1 MHLGNL
7 ELVRGRLI
15 SGSEATFHN
24 NFPIY
29 KNKVAVI
36 FQILT
41 DTTVF
46 SNCKSFALHVTS
58 ITSVS

>member
-41 DTTVF
+41 TVF
-46 SNCKSFALHVTS
+46 CNCKSFALHVTS